1 MRKDIVDTKSWDREI
16 IESCPMLYCMAS
28 RPMDETC
35 MCWGFEC
42 GEGWRIPLE
51 SLSKKLEAMNL
62 LVYPKHRVKIQAC
75 QVKEKYGFL
84 HFYFD
89 VSADP
94 SPFICFK
101 RRMWQKMYDKLRRID
116 YSFKFEPELTDDV
129 ALYDKRHEL
138 TAEEYEVLSKQDH
151 DVRDVEY
158 ISCSNSAKTTYYE
171 VKHVKAGRKH
181 RVVNVPTK
189 HKLLYKLAEYSRKKM
204 FSYCHEMTP
213 EQAAIAEFMHDYAN
227 SQVSIAT
234 KECESRCEQCG
245 APIGDKWNPTC
256 TTTGWIKQLCE
267 KCAIEGKHHYY
278 KGEKLYCDGKAVVKK
293 KHSPKASVK
302 KTNKKSK

>member
-1 MRKDIVDTKSWDREI
+1 MKMRKDIVDAKSWDREI

-62 LVYPKHRVKIQAC
+62 LVYPKHRVRIQMC
-75 QVKEKYGFL
+75 QVKEKFSFL
-84 HFYFD
+84 HAYFD
-89 VSADP
+89 VVADP
-94 SPFICFK
+94 SPFVCFK
-101 RRMWQKMYDKLRRID
+101 RRTWQKVYDTLRKID
-116 YSFKFEPELTDDV
+116 YKLE
-129 ALYDKRHEL
+129 
-138 TAEEYEVLSKQDH
+138 
-151 DVRDVEY
+151 
-158 ISCSNSAKTTYYE
+158 N
-171 VKHVKAGRKH
+171 AGC
-181 RVVNVPTK
+181 NVIPNK
-189 HKLLYKLAEYSRKKM
+189 HKLLYKIARYARKKM
-204 FSYCHEMTP
+204 FSYCHEMTS

-245 APIGDKWNPTC
+245 DPIGDKWNPTC
-256 TTTGWIKQLCE
+256 TTMGWIKQLCE

-278 KGEKLYCDGKAVVKK
+278 KGEKLYYDGKVVVNNNKK
-293 KHSPKASVK
+293 KSAPKVSVK
-302 KTNKKSK
+302 TTNRSK